1 MIKDKLLFFIILVL
15 ALASVSMVSAQ
26 EPANNIT
33 TTLDSDVVGC
43 VSDLNT
49 THNSVN
55 CDLNQFKNY
64 VETNNSVDD
73 TSFTYNSNTSTLK
86 TNDNNEL
93 NKENNSINT
102 DNITINLNNTMIN
115 DNVLFSS
122 NVLMNKTMSLGE
134 NSNTISNGNEFE
146 RALNNGGNYIIIDDF
161 ALHTS
166 PFFPVEKYNKND
178 LYIDGNGHK
187 IYGVDDDHDVW
198 TDIDIDK
205 NTGTTTFYN
214 CIFDRIR
221 IDMECDVSLY
231 NCTIQ
236 NARTGFLRRGAVI
249 NLDGCLL
256 TMNNCKIINAR
267 NERGYY
273 GAVYLKHG
281 WANINNTIFQSCRA
295 EGGWGSDFGGAIYS
309 ECTALHLDNCK
320 FDNCFSKWH
329 GGAVYI
335 SHENNYI
342 NNCSFNNCYSGN
354 GAAIFV
360 YGCAHIKNCN
370 FTNC

>member
-146 RALNNGGNYIIIDDF
+146 RALNNGGNYIIIKDF
-161 ALHTS
+161 SIDTIGKS
-166 PFFPVEKYNKND
+166 NKND
-178 LYIDGNGHK
+178 VYIHGNGHT
-187 IYGVDDDHDVW
+187 IQGIDDVW
-198 TDIDIDK
+198 TDIDINN
-205 NTGTTTFYN
+205 NTGTTTFY
-214 CIFDRIR
+214 
-221 IDMECDVSLY
+221 M
-231 NCTIQ
+231 IQ
-236 NARTGFLRRGAVI
+236 QDISIQLM
-249 NLDGCLL
+249 NL
-256 TMNNCKIINAR
+256 T
-267 NERGYY
+267 
-273 GAVYLKHG
+273 
-281 WANINNTIFQSCRA
+281 
-295 EGGWGSDFGGAIYS
+295 
-309 ECTALHLDNCK
+309 
-320 FDNCFSKWH
+320 FSQ
-329 GGAVYI
+329 
-335 SHENNYI
+335 
-342 NNCSFNNCYSGN
+342 
-354 GAAIFV
+354 
-360 YGCAHIKNCN
+360 
-370 FTNC
+370 